1 MEGYLTSIT
10 GWHGVIKKFSLIPL
24 ISVKKHLS
32 FIHFILI
39 RDAYIDANPG
49 NIELENWLNNIL
61 EKFDGIYSKD
71 RPGFIEGY
79 KKLKESITAW

>member
-1 MEGYLTSIT
+1 MCIRDRLLRLLDGDETMNGT
-10 GWHGVIKKFSLIPL
+10 KKPYDPR
-24 ISVKKHLS
+24 
-32 FIHFILI
+32 IHFVLI

-49 NIELENWLNNIL
+49 NTELENWLNNIL